1 MRALTPKV
9 CAARAPRVVGASRVD
24 RVRWSCPPPVRR
36 AAPRHAR
43 PTPVASRLP
52 SRGPS
57 PAACH
62 PMPKL
67 VCASL
72 TLNSW

>member
-36 AAPRHAR
+36 AHGPAPRAPNPRRVSPPESRPEPGRVPPHAQ
-43 PTPVASRLP
+43 
-52 SRGPS
+52 
-57 PAACH
+57 AC
-62 PMPKL
+62 
-67 VCASL
+67 VCASH
-72 TLNSW
+72 